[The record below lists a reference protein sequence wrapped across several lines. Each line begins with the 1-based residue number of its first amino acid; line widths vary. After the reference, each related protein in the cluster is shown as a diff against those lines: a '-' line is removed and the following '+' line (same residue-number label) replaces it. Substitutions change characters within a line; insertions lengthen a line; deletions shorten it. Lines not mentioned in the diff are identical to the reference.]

1 MTEICKLITLSKTFI
16 SKSCSYQSK
25 IDVLHI
31 QRSLLESLPG
41 RFWLP
46 DLMLDT
52 PAAKLYAYIQ
62 ALSPAVALPLL
73 LTTAASLMDSPVAV
87 PDVTVSF
94 ENSVSFPYIA
104 MI

>member
-1 MTEICKLITLSKTFI
+1 MSFTSNGPYWSLCQADSGSRTL
-16 SKSCSYQSK
+16 CLCY
-25 IDVLHI
+25 
-31 QRSLLESLPG
+31 
-41 RFWLP
+41 
-46 DLMLDT
+46 DT

-73 LTTAASLMDSPVAV
+73 LTTAASLMDSPVAI